1 MNLLEDRLK
10 SSSAGVV
17 LDTIKVFIYLATV
30 SNQDQLLKEVISRI
44 QSPVITLM
52 TSSEI
57 DNSFELTY
65 VVLSHIKYIVSREC
79 N

>member
-17 LDTIKVFIYLATV
+17 LDTIKVFIYLATL

-44 QSPVITLM
+44 
-52 TSSEI
+52 
-57 DNSFELTY
+57 
-65 VVLSHIKYIVSREC
+65 
-79 N
+79 